1 MSLHIDK
8 MKKLIFTIAIV
19 LYPLISYSQNYQFE
33 ITEEF
38 EVKEKD
44 LSFLSFSGNRLYLYG
59 STQKPIL
66 FCGFEGDAA
75 ENSYTVNS
83 MAVRSDGSTD
93 DVQIIF
99 DDSGAYS
106 SYLYEYG
113 CQAKDQVNRNFL
125 QWKSGGNVAGRECAP
140 QDASL
145 MLDGFNLK
153 SGVGYMLE
161 YCVSSIEYA
170 NNLIVGIFHKTPDGL
185 KPVTGTGISQD
196 GYLDNR
202 VIYPTLMETN
212 TPSPSLPYWG
222 YWIRESLMFMTDA
235 DYDDCCIRFSFVSP
249 ERITCLDNIVLY
261 DSTLCSVRY
270 NGDKAQIKFLPQTD
284 IGKKTAVNSS
294 VELPLDCIS
303 VTAVDEGKFYD
314 LALLTVEYHAD
325 GCLYFWLDDE
335 FIGYDDIKV
344 SFMNPTDNPDL
355 ALQYIE
361 SIDTQ
366 KGDTVWR
373 YMPDLMDVAAFPDYE
388 LPAIVKP
395 DNTLKYTSLDVSNDV
410 LQSDCD
416 EISVTFSVP
425 LAEDF
430 SDLISIRLVDMA
442 GAEEQWH
449 VDSYIARDDEDRYTV
464 VFKRD
469 SQNSQLLYDFYDFHI
484 DNIKYFRESDLWLKS
499 YRLPAYFGNRFD
511 GMKLGIE
518 NKGIILQPGESVHYG
533 LDGKVIPKDRPGLH
547 IIRETDGKVRKVLVR

>member
-8 MKKLIFTIAIV
+8 MKKLIFTVAIV

-33 ITEEF
+33 IIEEF

-145 MLDGFNLK
+145 MLDDFNLK

-185 KPVTGTGISQD
+185 KPVTGNGISQD

-202 VIYPTLMETN
+202 VIYPTLMGTN
-212 TPSPSLPYWG
+212 TPSPSLPYGG
-222 YWIRESLMFMTDA
+222 YWVRESLMFMTDA

-270 NGDKAQIKFLPQTD
+270 NGGMAQIKFLPQTD
-284 IGKKTAVNSS
+284 IGKKQ
-294 VELPLDCIS
+294 PLI
-303 VTAVDEGKFYD
+303 
-314 LALLTVEYHAD
+314 
-325 GCLYFWLDDE
+325 
-335 FIGYDDIKV
+335 
-344 SFMNPTDNPDL
+344 
-355 ALQYIE
+355 
-361 SIDTQ
+361 
-366 KGDTVWR
+366 
-373 YMPDLMDVAAFPDYE
+373 
-388 LPAIVKP
+388 
-395 DNTLKYTSLDVSNDV
+395 
-410 LQSDCD
+410 
-416 EISVTFSVP
+416 P
-425 LAEDF
+425 L
-430 SDLISIRLVDMA
+430 
-442 GAEEQWH
+442 
-449 VDSYIARDDEDRYTV
+449 
-464 VFKRD
+464 
-469 SQNSQLLYDFYDFHI
+469 
-484 DNIKYFRESDLWLKS
+484 
-499 YRLPAYFGNRFD
+499 
-511 GMKLGIE
+511 
-518 NKGIILQPGESVHYG
+518 
-533 LDGKVIPKDRPGLH
+533 
-547 IIRETDGKVRKVLVR
+547 